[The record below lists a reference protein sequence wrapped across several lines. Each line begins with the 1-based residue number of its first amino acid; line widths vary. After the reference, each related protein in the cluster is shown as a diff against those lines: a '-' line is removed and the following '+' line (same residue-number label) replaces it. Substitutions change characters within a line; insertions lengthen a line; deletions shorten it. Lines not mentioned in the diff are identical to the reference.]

1 MVTKKL
7 TLFTPIAQIGSL
19 YSLLPAHYP
28 HKGLNLVAKCC
39 TLRTQAVGRIAVS
52 MHAS

>member
-7 TLFTPIAQIGSL
+7 TLFTPLAQIGSL
-19 YSLLPAHYP
+19 CTLLPKQYP
-28 HKGLNLVAKCC
+28 QKGLGLVAKCC
-39 TLRTQAVGRIAVS
+39 TLRTQAVGGIAVS